1 MSDASELEAFM
12 EKFGDDL
19 HKLRLRQLSGES
31 LDEAERLRLD
41 NLNDELSSLLPKS
54 TRSRPERDS
63 LLTRARELIRKYS

>member
-19 HKLRLRQLSGES
+19 HELRLRQLSGES

-41 NLNDELSSLLPKS
+41 SLNDELASLLPKS
-54 TRSRPERDS
+54 TRSRPELDG
-63 LLTRARELIRKYS
+63 LLTKARELVRKYS

>member
-1 MSDASELEAFM
+1 MDENSELEAFM

-19 HKLRLRQLSGES
+19 HKLRLRQLSGER

-41 NLNDELSSLLPKS
+41 SLNDELNSLLPKS
-54 TRSRPERDS
+54 TRFRPELDS